1 MNTKQIL
8 TIIIPVYNEAK
19 FIEELYSRVIRVKLP
34 SKLSKEVIIIDDNS
48 NDGTNEIINKFSNN
62 NTMIIK
68 KKKNSGKG
76 ACIKLGLEKASGNII
91 LIQDAD
97 LEYDPEE
104 YPKLLA
110 PIINGEADVVYGS
123 RFKGGEAH
131 RILYYWHSFG
141 NKILTLFSNILT
153 NLNLSDMECC
163 YKVFRKEIIQN
174 INLIENRFGFEPEIT
189 AKIAKLSKRGKCRIF
204 EVGVSYSGRTY
215 EEGKK
220 INWTDGVSALKCILK
235 YNLLDS

>member
-8 TIIIPVYNEAK
+8 TIIIPVYNEEK
-19 FIEELYSRVIRVKLP
+19 FIEKIYSKVLNVKLP
-34 SKLSKEVIIIDDNS
+34 SDFYKEVIIVDDNS
-48 NDGTNEIINKFSNN
+48 DDNTLEIINRISNKSTKIFN
-62 NTMIIK
+62 Q
-68 KKKNSGKG
+68 KKNCGKG
-76 ACIKLGLEKASGNII
+76 SCIRLGLEKASGDII

-110 PIINGEADVVYGS
+110 PIITGKADVVYGS
-123 RFKGGEAH
+123 RFIGGEAH

-163 YKVFRKEIIQN
+163 YKVFKKEIIQN
-174 INLIENRFGFEPEIT
+174 IKLVENRFGFEPEIT
-189 AKIAKLSKRGKCRIF
+189 AKIAKLSKKGKCRIF

-215 EEGKK
+215 DEGKK
-220 INWTDGVSALKCILK
+220 INWKDGVSALKCILK
-235 YNLLDS
+235 YNLFV